1 MKNELDDRS
10 MIMTILNELRSLR
23 DKFDRSD
30 EDNKNKIKALT
41 EEVVALRTEMQ
52 HLRDSVAP
60 ELDTSLLPTLP
71 LETLEDFNEFDTML
85 LDDDDMRAQLV
96 S

>member
-1 MKNELDDRS
+1 
-10 MIMTILNELRSLR
+10 MILTILNELRSLR
-23 DKFDRSD
+23 AKFDRSD
-30 EDNKNKIKALT
+30 EDNKNKIKDLT
-41 EEVVALRTEMQ
+41 QEVVALRTEMQ